1 MLAIICGGGKYPLEI
16 AKCCLQNGTKF
27 TLAFIDGSYDPNLD
41 WPDVPAKKF
50 SIGQI
55 GGVLS
60 FLEESKVSQIIFAG
74 FVERPNLFDIS
85 LDSVGT
91 KWLMKLGMGAFSGD
105 DGLLKNIAALFA
117 DEGFD
122 VIDPSEFIK
131 SLTIKSNVLTIKKPS
146 KNDLN
151 DVAKG
156 VKVLSDLSKHDIGQA
171 VIIENGLAIGIEC
184 VEGTDKLIIRSKD
197 IKKCQRGGVLLKVSK
212 NNQDLRFDMPTIG
225 LQTVVECYNSGLN
238 GIAIEQENCLFLNQ
252 EESIKF
258 ANEHDMFIIGVKKEK
273 NILQCT
279 NEYL

>member
-1 MLAIICGGGKYPLEI
+1 MLAVICGGGKYPLEI
-16 AKCCLQNGTKF
+16 AKCCLQNKTNF
-27 TLAFIDGSYDPNLD
+27 ALAFIDGSYDKNLD
-41 WPDVPAKKF
+41 WPDVPSKVF
-50 SIGQI
+50 SLGQI

-60 FLEESKVSQIIFAG
+60 YLKEKNVDKLIFAG
-74 FVERPNLFDIS
+74 FVERPNLFDLS

-91 KWLMKLGMGAFSGD
+91 KWLMKLGIGAFSGD
-105 DGLLKNIAALFA
+105 DGLLKNIASLFA
-117 DEGFD
+117 EEGFE

-131 SLTIKSNVLTIKKPS
+131 SLTVTSNILTEKRPS
-146 KNDLN
+146 ENDLK

-156 VKVLSDLSKHDIGQA
+156 VDILSDLSKHDVGQA

-184 VEGTDKLIIRSKD
+184 VEGTDRLISRVKD
-197 IKKCQRGGVLLKVSK
+197 IKKCRKGGVLLKVSK

-238 GIAIEQENCLFLNQ
+238 GIAVEQENCLFLNQ
-252 EESIKF
+252 EEAINF
-258 ANEHDMFIIGVKKEK
+258 ANDHDMFIISVKKEK